1 MRASLRPNPRVRGK
15 IDRRVSSI
23 DLLAPIMT
31 TEEVRDYLQRQL
43 FIENSVVRESK
54 FTETCPPIA
63 TCSIQQVSYRL
74 LSRELGIH
82 VNDARLYAA
91 S

>member
-23 DLLAPIMT
+23 DPLAPIMT

-54 FTETCPPIA
+54 FTETCPPTA